1 MKTLIVA
8 CIQQKMRLPQTLE
21 EYREDL
27 RRFLRAAENKRARLV
42 VFPELAGVMVI
53 PPLLGGFQA
62 NLLKRADLARR
73 RQSSLW
79 QKFSGGISGALA
91 GWLNSDFRQMAGAL
105 LTTQPDMVWDAY
117 DEVFGGLA
125 QEFDV
130 TLVAPSAYLPDPLDG
145 VLRNLAVVYG
155 PGGERL
161 GYQAKRVLHPEDE
174 DLAQPGH
181 EWNVIP
187 TPVGRIGLMLGG
199 DLLYPEVGR
208 LLAYQGAELLIAQGA
223 ATERVL
229 YEKLRAGMLAR
240 MQDNQLFAAI
250 SFLVGHNEFSRR
262 QRDPFVGRS
271 SVLAPQELT
280 PRASGVLV
288 ESSNFRSESVLSAVW
303 DFEKLAELW
312 ETSDTPVRS
321 QLPLDAVGP
330 ALAQLYKKMNQ
341 LAQSGRHSRPLSEA
355 QRPEG
360 PEALLAVPEPQEPE
374 TKERPVEMEESV
386 TVPKRTNSTL
396 SLDDLPVLSSVT
408 SYWGDASDSE
418 IKASL
423 PAHVPVSL
431 TPESDDWEDDEFAFL
446 QEKGTGGK
454 TTSAKMQTWESDE
467 LQELSGPEA
476 EAEEGMA
483 AASEGPEFA
492 QSGRHPRPFSEA
504 QKAAAKQEGG
514 SQAEDEESEEE
525 TQEMDALLEPRA
537 EDDREQTG

>member
-62 NLLKRADLARR
+62 NLLKRADLSRR

-79 QKFSGGISGALA
+79 QKVGGGVSGALA
-91 GWLNSDFRQMAGAL
+91 GWLGADFRQMAGAL
-105 LTTQPDMVWDAY
+105 LTTEPDAVWEAY
-117 DEVFGGLA
+117 DGVFGGLA

-130 TLVAPSAYLPDPLDG
+130 TLAAPSAYLPDPLDG
-145 VLRNLAVVYG
+145 VLRNLAVIYG

-181 EWNVIP
+181 EWNVIQ

-223 ATERVL
+223 ATERVM

-280 PRASGVLV
+280 PRASGILV

-303 DFEKLAELW
+303 EFEALAELW
-312 ETSDTPVRS
+312 ENSDTPVRS
-321 QLPLDAVGP
+321 QLPLAAVGP
-330 ALAQLYKKMNQ
+330 ALAQLYRKMNQ
-341 LAQSGRHSRPLSEA
+341 L
-355 QRPEG
+355 PEG
-360 PEALLAVPEPQEPE
+360 SDALLAAPERQEPE
-374 TKERPVEMEESV
+374 IKDAPAALLEKGV
-386 TVPKRTNSTL
+386 TMPKRTNSIL
-396 SLDDLPVLSSVT
+396 SLDDLPVLASVT
-408 SYWGDASDSE
+408 SYWGDASDTE
-418 IKASL
+418 VKASL

-431 TPESDDWEDDEFAFL
+431 TPESDSWEYDDSL
-446 QEKGTGGK
+446 
-454 TTSAKMQTWESDE
+454 ESFE
-467 LQELSGPEA
+467 SPTLSTA
-476 EAEEGMA
+476 EAGAAAGMDAEGADSESATGVQAGEGEEG
-483 AASEGPEFA
+483 EGE
-492 QSGRHPRPFSEA
+492 R
-504 QKAAAKQEGG
+504 EG
-514 SQAEDEESEEE
+514 EDE

-537 EDDREQTG
+537 KNDRERTG

>member
-1 MKTLIVA
+1 MKTLVVA
-8 CIQQKMRLPQTLE
+8 CIQQKMRLPQTLD
-21 EYREDL
+21 EYRDDL
-27 RRFLRAAENKRARLV
+27 RRFMRAAENKRARLV

-73 RQSSLW
+73 RQTGLW
-79 QKFSGGISGALA
+79 QKVSGGVSGALA

-105 LTTQPDMVWDAY
+105 LTTQPEMVWDAY
-117 DEVFGGLA
+117 DGVFGELA

-174 DLAQPGH
+174 DLAQSGH

-187 TPVGRIGLMLGG
+187 TPVGQIGLMLGG

-208 LLAYQGAELLIAQGA
+208 LLAYQGAELLVAQGA
-223 ATERVL
+223 ATDRVL

-280 PRASGVLV
+280 PRASGILV
-288 ESSNFRSESVLSAVW
+288 EASNSRTESVLSAVW
-303 DFEKLAELW
+303 DFEALAELW

-321 QLPLDAVGP
+321 HLPLDAVGP

-341 LAQSGRHSRPLSEA
+341 L
-355 QRPEG
+355 PEG
-360 PEALLAVPEPQEPE
+360 PEALLAAPEIQEPE
-374 TKERPVEMEESV
+374 PRERLVAEEERIAV
-386 TVPKRTNSTL
+386 LKRTKSIL
-396 SLDDLPVLSSVT
+396 SLDDLPVLASVT
-408 SYWGDASDSE
+408 SYWGDGSDE
-418 IKASL
+418 EVKASL

-431 TPESDDWEDDEFAFL
+431 TPESDEWEIDE
-446 QEKGTGGK
+446 
-454 TTSAKMQTWESDE
+454 TSGSDE
-467 LQELSGPEA
+467 SHTLAEPEVEVNAGNAELGEIPTNRA
-476 EAEEGMA
+476 EGN
-483 AASEGPEFA
+483 
-492 QSGRHPRPFSEA
+492 
-504 QKAAAKQEGG
+504 
-514 SQAEDEESEEE
+514 QAEDGEGEEE
-525 TQEMDALLEPRA
+525 TQEMDALLEPRS
-537 EDDREQTG
+537 EDDREETG

>member
-1 MKTLIVA
+1 MKTLVVA
-8 CIQQKMRLPQTLE
+8 CIQQKMRLPQTLD
-21 EYREDL
+21 EYRDDL
-27 RRFLRAAENKRARLV
+27 RRFMRAAENKRARLV

-73 RQSSLW
+73 RQTGLW
-79 QKFSGGISGALA
+79 QKVSGGVSGALA

-105 LTTQPDMVWDAY
+105 LTTQPEMVWDAY
-117 DEVFGGLA
+117 DGVFGELA

-174 DLAQPGH
+174 DLAQSGH

-187 TPVGRIGLMLGG
+187 TPVGQIGLMLGG

-208 LLAYQGAELLIAQGA
+208 LLAYQGAELLVAQGA
-223 ATERVL
+223 ATDRVL

-280 PRASGVLV
+280 PRASGILV
-288 ESSNFRSESVLSAVW
+288 EASNSRTESVLSAVW
-303 DFEKLAELW
+303 DFEALAELW

-321 QLPLDAVGP
+321 HLPLDAVGP

-341 LAQSGRHSRPLSEA
+341 L
-355 QRPEG
+355 PEG
-360 PEALLAVPEPQEPE
+360 PEALLAAPEIQEPEPQERLVAE
-374 TKERPVEMEESV
+374 EERIAVL
-386 TVPKRTNSTL
+386 KRTKSIL
-396 SLDDLPVLSSVT
+396 SLDDLPVLASVT
-408 SYWGDASDSE
+408 SYWGDGSDE
-418 IKASL
+418 EVKASL

-431 TPESDDWEDDEFAFL
+431 TPESDAWEIDE
-446 QEKGTGGK
+446 
-454 TTSAKMQTWESDE
+454 TSGSDE
-467 LQELSGPEA
+467 SHTLAEPEVEVNAGNVELGEIPTNQA
-476 EAEEGMA
+476 EGN
-483 AASEGPEFA
+483 
-492 QSGRHPRPFSEA
+492 
-504 QKAAAKQEGG
+504 
-514 SQAEDEESEEE
+514 QAEDGEGEEE
-525 TQEMDALLEPRA
+525 TQEMDALLEPRS
-537 EDDREQTG
+537 EDDREETG

>member
-1 MKTLIVA
+1 MKTLVVA
-8 CIQQKMRLPQTLE
+8 CIQQKMRLPQTLD
-21 EYREDL
+21 EYRDDL
-27 RRFLRAAENKRARLV
+27 RRFMRAAENKRARLV

-73 RQSSLW
+73 RQTGLW
-79 QKFSGGISGALA
+79 QKVSGGVSGALA
-91 GWLNSDFRQMAGAL
+91 GWLSSDFRQMAGAL
-105 LTTQPDMVWDAY
+105 LTTQPETVWDAY
-117 DEVFGGLA
+117 DGVFGELA
-125 QEFDV
+125 REFDV

-174 DLAQPGH
+174 DLAQSGH

-187 TPVGRIGLMLGG
+187 TPVGQIGLMLGG

-208 LLAYQGAELLIAQGA
+208 LLAYQGAELLVAQGA
-223 ATERVL
+223 ATDRVL

-280 PRASGVLV
+280 PRASGILV
-288 ESSNFRSESVLSAVW
+288 EASNSRTESVLSAVW
-303 DFEKLAELW
+303 DFEALAELW

-321 QLPLDAVGP
+321 HLPLDAVGP

-341 LAQSGRHSRPLSEA
+341 L
-355 QRPEG
+355 PEG
-360 PEALLAVPEPQEPE
+360 PEALLAAPEIQEPEPQERLVAE
-374 TKERPVEMEESV
+374 EERIAVL
-386 TVPKRTNSTL
+386 KRTKSIL
-396 SLDDLPVLSSVT
+396 SLDDLPVLASVT
-408 SYWGDASDSE
+408 SYWGDGSDE
-418 IKASL
+418 EVKASL

-431 TPESDDWEDDEFAFL
+431 TPESDEWEIDEPS
-446 QEKGTGGK
+446 G
-454 TTSAKMQTWESDE
+454 SDE
-467 LQELSGPEA
+467 SHTLAEPEVEVNAGNAELGEIPTNQA
-476 EAEEGMA
+476 EGN
-483 AASEGPEFA
+483 
-492 QSGRHPRPFSEA
+492 
-504 QKAAAKQEGG
+504 
-514 SQAEDEESEEE
+514 QAEDGEGEEE
-525 TQEMDALLEPRA
+525 TQEMDALLEPRS
-537 EDDREQTG
+537 EDDREETG

>member
-79 QKFSGGISGALA
+79 LKIGGGLSGALA
-91 GWLNSDFRQMAGAL
+91 GWFNTDFRQMAGAL
-105 LTTQPDMVWDAY
+105 LTTQPEMVWEAY

-145 VLRNLAVVYG
+145 VLRNLTVVYG

-187 TPVGRIGLMLGG
+187 SPVGRIGLMLGG

-208 LLAYQGAELLIAQGA
+208 LLAYQGAELLIGQGA

-280 PRASGVLV
+280 PRASGILV

-303 DFEKLAELW
+303 DFEELAELW

-330 ALAQLYKKMNQ
+330 ALAQLYRKMNQ
-341 LAQSGRHSRPLSEA
+341 L
-355 QRPEG
+355 PEG
-360 PEALLAVPEPQEPE
+360 RDALLAAPETQEPE
-374 TKERPVEMEESV
+374 IKERPVELEERV
-386 TVPKRTNSTL
+386 MVPKRTNSML
-396 SLDDLPVLSSVT
+396 SLDDLPVLASVT
-408 SYWGDASDSE
+408 SYWGDGSDTE

-431 TPESDDWEDDEFAFL
+431 TPESDDWEYDE
-446 QEKGTGGK
+446 
-454 TTSAKMQTWESDE
+454 TWEQDE
-467 LQELSGPEA
+467 SEALSKPGDGA
-476 EAEEGMA
+476 AEGMD
-483 AASEGPEFA
+483 
-492 QSGRHPRPFSEA
+492 
-504 QKAAAKQEGG
+504 AKGVSLQTDED
-514 SQAEDEESEEE
+514 SQAEASQAEGGESEEE

-537 EDDREQTG
+537 EDDSEHRG

>member
-73 RQSSLW
+73 RQSGLW
-79 QKFSGGISGALA
+79 QKISGGLSGALV
-91 GWLNSDFRQMAGAL
+91 GWLSTDFRQMAGAL
-105 LTTQPDMVWDAY
+105 LTTQSDRVWEAY
-117 DEVFGGLA
+117 DDVFGGLA

-145 VLRNLAVVYG
+145 VLRNLTVVYG

-181 EWNVIP
+181 EWNVIQ

-208 LLAYQGAELLIAQGA
+208 LLAYQGAELLIGQGA

-280 PRASGVLV
+280 PRASGILV

-303 DFEKLAELW
+303 DFEELAELW

-330 ALAQLYKKMNQ
+330 ALAQLYRKMNQ
-341 LAQSGRHSRPLSEA
+341 L
-355 QRPEG
+355 PEG
-360 PEALLAVPEPQEPE
+360 PDALLAAPEKQEPE
-374 TKERPVEMEESV
+374 IKEHPLELEERV
-386 TVPKRTNSTL
+386 TLPKRTNSML
-396 SLDDLPVLSSVT
+396 SLDDLPVLASVT
-408 SYWGDASDSE
+408 SYWGDGSDTE

-431 TPESDDWEDDEFAFL
+431 TPESDDWEYDE
-446 QEKGTGGK
+446 
-454 TTSAKMQTWESDE
+454 TWEQDE
-467 LQELSGPEA
+467 SEAPSPPEDGDS
-476 EAEEGMA
+476 EGMDA
-483 AASEGPEFA
+483 EGA
-492 QSGRHPRPFSEA
+492 GLQTDVDSQA
-504 QKAAAKQEGG
+504 GG
-514 SQAEDEESEEE
+514 SQAESGESEEE

-537 EDDREQTG
+537 EDDSEQTG

>member
-1 MKTLIVA
+1 MKTLVVA

-73 RQSSLW
+73 RQTGLW
-79 QKFSGGISGALA
+79 QKVSGGVSGALA
-91 GWLNSDFRQMAGAL
+91 GWLKSDFRQMAGAL
-105 LTTQPDMVWDAY
+105 LTTQPEMVWDAY
-117 DEVFGGLA
+117 DDVFGGLA

-174 DLAQPGH
+174 DLAQSGH
-181 EWNVIP
+181 EWNIIP
-187 TPVGRIGLMLGG
+187 TPVGQIGLMLGG

-223 ATERVL
+223 ATDRVL

-280 PRASGVLV
+280 PRASGILV
-288 ESSNFRSESVLSAVW
+288 EASNSRTESVLSAVW
-303 DFEKLAELW
+303 DFEALAELW

-321 QLPLDAVGP
+321 HLPLDAVGP

-341 LAQSGRHSRPLSEA
+341 L
-355 QRPEG
+355 PEG
-360 PEALLAVPEPQEPE
+360 PEALLAAPEIQEPE
-374 TKERPVEMEESV
+374 PRERLVDKEERIAVL
-386 TVPKRTNSTL
+386 KRTKSIL
-396 SLDDLPVLSSVT
+396 SLDDLPVLASVT
-408 SYWGDASDSE
+408 SYWGDGSDQE

-431 TPESDDWEDDEFAFL
+431 TPESDAWEID
-446 QEKGTGGK
+446 GT
-454 TTSAKMQTWESDE
+454 SESDE
-467 LQELSGPEA
+467 IHALAEPEA
-476 EAEEGMA
+476 AGSAVDDVNGDDAELRE
-483 AASEGPEFA
+483 STH
-492 QSGRHPRPFSEA
+492 QSGGGKSGRRWGRRRGDAGDGCAPRTD
-504 QKAAAKQEGG
+504 G
-514 SQAEDEESEEE
+514 
-525 TQEMDALLEPRA
+525 
-537 EDDREQTG
+537 

>member
-1 MKTLIVA
+1 MKTLVVA
-8 CIQQKMRLPQTLE
+8 CIQQKMRLPQTLD
-21 EYREDL
+21 EYRDDL
-27 RRFLRAAENKRARLV
+27 RRFMRAAENKRARLV

-73 RQSSLW
+73 RQTGLW
-79 QKFSGGISGALA
+79 QKVSGGVSGALA

-105 LTTQPDMVWDAY
+105 LTTQPEMVWDAY
-117 DEVFGGLA
+117 DGVFGELA
-125 QEFDV
+125 REFDV

-174 DLAQPGH
+174 DLAQSGH

-187 TPVGRIGLMLGG
+187 TPVGQIGLMLGG

-208 LLAYQGAELLIAQGA
+208 LLAYQGAELLVAQGA
-223 ATERVL
+223 ATDRVL

-280 PRASGVLV
+280 PRASGILV
-288 ESSNFRSESVLSAVW
+288 EASNSRTESVLSAVW
-303 DFEKLAELW
+303 DFEALAELW

-321 QLPLDAVGP
+321 HLPLDAVGP
-330 ALAQLYKKMNQ
+330 ALAQLYKQMNQ
-341 LAQSGRHSRPLSEA
+341 L
-355 QRPEG
+355 PEG
-360 PEALLAVPEPQEPE
+360 PEALLAAPEIQEPE
-374 TKERPVEMEESV
+374 PRERLVAEEERIAV
-386 TVPKRTNSTL
+386 LKRTKSIL
-396 SLDDLPVLSSVT
+396 SLDDLPVLASVT
-408 SYWGDASDSE
+408 SYWGDGSDEE

-431 TPESDDWEDDEFAFL
+431 TPESDAWEIDE
-446 QEKGTGGK
+446 
-454 TTSAKMQTWESDE
+454 TSGSDE
-467 LQELSGPEA
+467 SHALAEPEVEVNAGNAELGEIPTNQA
-476 EAEEGMA
+476 EGN
-483 AASEGPEFA
+483 
-492 QSGRHPRPFSEA
+492 
-504 QKAAAKQEGG
+504 
-514 SQAEDEESEEE
+514 QAEDGEGEEE

-537 EDDREQTG
+537 EDDREETG

>member
-1 MKTLIVA
+1 MKTLVVA

-73 RQSSLW
+73 RQTGLW
-79 QKFSGGISGALA
+79 QKVSGGVSGALA
-91 GWLNSDFRQMAGAL
+91 GWLKSDFRQMAGAL
-105 LTTQPDMVWDAY
+105 LTTQPEMVWDAY
-117 DEVFGGLA
+117 DDVFGGLA

-174 DLAQPGH
+174 DLAQSGH
-181 EWNVIP
+181 EWNIIP
-187 TPVGRIGLMLGG
+187 TPVGQIGLMLGG

-223 ATERVL
+223 ATDRVL

-280 PRASGVLV
+280 PRASGILV
-288 ESSNFRSESVLSAVW
+288 EASNSRTESVLSAVW
-303 DFEKLAELW
+303 DFEALAELW

-321 QLPLDAVGP
+321 HLPLDAVGP

-341 LAQSGRHSRPLSEA
+341 L
-355 QRPEG
+355 PEG
-360 PEALLAVPEPQEPE
+360 PEALLAAPEIQEPE
-374 TKERPVEMEESV
+374 PRERLVDKEERIAVL
-386 TVPKRTNSTL
+386 KRTKSIL
-396 SLDDLPVLSSVT
+396 SLDDLPVLASVT
-408 SYWGDASDSE
+408 SYWGDGSDQE

-431 TPESDDWEDDEFAFL
+431 TPESDAWEID
-446 QEKGTGGK
+446 GT
-454 TTSAKMQTWESDE
+454 SESDE
-467 LQELSGPEA
+467 IHALAEPEA
-476 EAEEGMA
+476 AGSAVDDVNGDDAELRESTTSQA
-483 AASEGPEFA
+483 VE
-492 QSGRHPRPFSEA
+492 
-504 QKAAAKQEGG
+504 
-514 SQAEDEESEEE
+514 SQAEDGEGEEE
-525 TQEMDALLEPRA
+525 TQEMDALLEPTA
-537 EDDREQTG
+537 EDDREETG

>member
-73 RQSSLW
+73 RQTSLW

-91 GWLNSDFRQMAGAL
+91 GWLNTDFRQMAGAL

-271 SVLAPQELT
+271 AVLAPQELT
-280 PRASGVLV
+280 PRASGILV

-303 DFEKLAELW
+303 DFEELAELW

-321 QLPLDAVGP
+321 QLPLDVVGP

-341 LAQSGRHSRPLSEA
+341 L
-355 QRPEG
+355 PEG
-360 PEALLAVPEPQEPE
+360 PEALLAVPEVQEPE
-374 TKERPVEMEESV
+374 TKEHRAEMEERV
-386 TVPKRTNSTL
+386 TVPNRTNSTL

-408 SYWGDASDSE
+408 SFWGDASDTE

-431 TPESDDWEDDEFAFL
+431 TPESDDWEYDE
-446 QEKGTGGK
+446 
-454 TTSAKMQTWESDE
+454 TWESDE

-476 EAEEGMA
+476 DAVEGMV
-483 AASEGPEFA
+483 AASEG
-492 QSGRHPRPFSEA
+492 SETV
-504 QKAAAKQEGG
+504 AAVQAGE
-514 SQAEDEESEEE
+514 SQAEEGESEEE

>member
-1 MKTLIVA
+1 MKTLTVA

-73 RQSSLW
+73 RQTSLW
-79 QKFSGGISGALA
+79 QKFSGGVSGALA
-91 GWLNSDFRQMAGAL
+91 GWLNSDFRQMTGAL
-105 LTTQPDMVWDAY
+105 LTTQSDMVWETY

-229 YEKLRAGMLAR
+229 FEKLRAGILAR

-280 PRASGVLV
+280 PRASGILV

-330 ALAQLYKKMNQ
+330 ALAQLYNKMNQ
-341 LAQSGRHSRPLSEA
+341 L
-355 QRPEG
+355 PEG
-360 PEALLAVPEPQEPE
+360 PEALLAVPEVQEPE
-374 TKERPVEMEESV
+374 TKELPVEMEEKV
-386 TVPKRTNSTL
+386 TTPNRTNSTL

-418 IKASL
+418 VKASL

-431 TPESDDWEDDEFAFL
+431 TPESDDWEYDE
-446 QEKGTGGK
+446 
-454 TTSAKMQTWESDE
+454 TWKSDE
-467 LQELSGPEA
+467 LQELSGPET
-476 EAEEGMA
+476 EAEEGMPA
-483 AASEGPEFA
+483 QTEDPETV
-492 QSGRHPRPFSEA
+492 
-504 QKAAAKQEGG
+504 AAKPAGE
-514 SQAEDEESEEE
+514 SLAEDEESEEE
-525 TQEMDALLEPRA
+525 TQEMDALLAPGA
-537 EDDREQTG
+537 EDDRDQTG

>member
-62 NLLKRADLARR
+62 NLLKRADMARR

-79 QKFSGGISGALA
+79 LKISGGVSGAVA
-91 GWLNSDFRQMAGAL
+91 GWFNTDFRQMAGAL
-105 LTTQPDMVWDAY
+105 LTTQPEMVWDAY

-145 VLRNLAVVYG
+145 VLRNLTVVYG

-161 GYQAKRVLHPEDE
+161 GYQAKRVLHTEDE

-187 TPVGRIGLMLGG
+187 SPVGRIGLMLGG

-208 LLAYQGAELLIAQGA
+208 LLAYQGAELLIGQGA
-223 ATERVL
+223 ATQRVL

-262 QRDPFVGRS
+262 QRDPFMGRS

-280 PRASGVLV
+280 PRASGILV

-303 DFEKLAELW
+303 DFEELAELW

-330 ALAQLYKKMNQ
+330 ALSQLYRKMNQ
-341 LAQSGRHSRPLSEA
+341 L
-355 QRPEG
+355 PEG
-360 PEALLAVPEPQEPE
+360 PDALLAAPERQEPE
-374 TKERPVEMEESV
+374 IKERPVELEERV
-386 TVPKRTNSTL
+386 TVPKRTNSML
-396 SLDDLPVLSSVT
+396 SLDDLPVLASVT
-408 SYWGDASDSE
+408 SYWGDGSDTE

-431 TPESDDWEDDEFAFL
+431 TPESDDWEYDE
-446 QEKGTGGK
+446 
-454 TTSAKMQTWESDE
+454 TWELDE
-467 LQELSGPEA
+467 
-476 EAEEGMA
+476 
-483 AASEGPEFA
+483 
-492 QSGRHPRPFSEA
+492 SEA
-504 QKAAAKQEGG
+504 HSTAEDGAAEVMDAEGVSLQTDADSQAG
-514 SQAEDEESEEE
+514 KSQAEGGVSEEE

-537 EDDREQTG
+537 EDDNDKTG

>member
-27 RRFLRAAENKRARLV
+27 RRFMRAAANKRARLV

-73 RQSSLW
+73 RQTSMW
-79 QKFSGGISGALA
+79 QKMSGGVSGALA
-91 GWLNSDFRQMAGAL
+91 GWLGTDFRQMAGAL

-117 DEVFGGLA
+117 DGVFGELA

-174 DLAQPGH
+174 DLAQSGH
-181 EWNVIP
+181 EWNIIP
-187 TPVGRIGLMLGG
+187 TPVGQIGLMLGG

-280 PRASGVLV
+280 PRASGILV
-288 ESSNFRSESVLSAVW
+288 EASNSRTESVLSAVW
-303 DFEKLAELW
+303 DFEALAELW

-321 QLPLDAVGP
+321 HLPLEAVGP
-330 ALAQLYKKMNQ
+330 VLAQLYTKMNQ
-341 LAQSGRHSRPLSEA
+341 LPA
-355 QRPEG
+355 G
-360 PEALLAVPEPQEPE
+360 PEALLAAPDIQEPE
-374 TKERPVEMEESV
+374 IREGPGDSEERISVPRKTKSI
-386 TVPKRTNSTL
+386 L
-396 SLDDLPVLSSVT
+396 SLDDLPVVASVT
-408 SYWGDASDSE
+408 SYWGDSSNQE
-418 IKASL
+418 IKAAL

-431 TPESDDWEDDEFAFL
+431 SLVSDDEDGD
-446 QEKGTGGK
+446 
-454 TTSAKMQTWESDE
+454 ESDE
-467 LQELSGPEA
+467 SQALAGPEV
-476 EAEEGMA
+476 EGRTVDEVNA
-483 AASEGPEFA
+483 DSADLREVATNQA
-492 QSGRHPRPFSEA
+492 V
-504 QKAAAKQEGG
+504 G
-514 SQAEDEESEEE
+514 SQAEGGESEEE
-525 TQEMDALLEPRA
+525 TQEMDALLEPGA
-537 EDDREQTG
+537 EDDKEENG

>member
-53 PPLLGGFQA
+53 PPLLSGFQA
-62 NLLKRADLARR
+62 NLLKRSDLARR

-79 QKFSGGISGALA
+79 QKISGGVSGALA
-91 GWLNSDFRQMAGAL
+91 GWLSTDFRQMAGAL

-117 DEVFGGLA
+117 DEIFGGLA

-130 TLVAPSAYLPDPLDG
+130 TLIAPSAYLPDPLDG

-181 EWNVIP
+181 EWNVIQ

-280 PRASGVLV
+280 PRASGILV

-303 DFEKLAELW
+303 DFEELAELW

-330 ALAQLYKKMNQ
+330 ALAQLVNQ
-341 LAQSGRHSRPLSEA
+341 LR
-355 QRPEG
+355 EG
-360 PEALLAVPEPQEPE
+360 PEALLAAPAARAPE
-374 TKERPVEMEESV
+374 TKERSVEMGEGV
-386 TVPKRTNSTL
+386 TVPKRTSSTL
-396 SLDDLPVLSSVT
+396 SLDDLPVLASVT
-408 SYWGDASDSE
+408 SFWGDASDTE

-431 TPESDDWEDDEFAFL
+431 TPESDDWEYDESWETDESEAL
-446 QEKGTGGK
+446 
-454 TTSAKMQTWESDE
+454 SAS
-467 LQELSGPEA
+467 
-476 EAEEGMA
+476 EEGA
-483 AASEGPEFA
+483 ADGMDAESAGPQTVIAS
-492 QSGRHPRPFSEA
+492 
-504 QKAAAKQEGG
+504 QEDG
-514 SQAEDEESEEE
+514 SQAEDVESEEE

-537 EDDREQTG
+537 EDDRDGERQ

>member
-1 MKTLIVA
+1 MKTLTVA

-73 RQSSLW
+73 RQTSLW
-79 QKFSGGISGALA
+79 QKFSGGVSGALA
-91 GWLNSDFRQMAGAL
+91 GWLNSDFRQMTGAL
-105 LTTQPDMVWDAY
+105 LTTQSDMAWEAY

-229 YEKLRAGMLAR
+229 FEKLRAGILAR

-280 PRASGVLV
+280 PRASGILV

-330 ALAQLYKKMNQ
+330 ALAQLYNKMNQ
-341 LAQSGRHSRPLSEA
+341 L
-355 QRPEG
+355 PEG
-360 PEALLAVPEPQEPE
+360 SEALLAVPEVQEPE
-374 TKERPVEMEESV
+374 TKEHPVEMEEKV
-386 TVPKRTNSTL
+386 TTPNRTNSTL

-431 TPESDDWEDDEFAFL
+431 TPESDDWEYDE
-446 QEKGTGGK
+446 
-454 TTSAKMQTWESDE
+454 TWESDE

-476 EAEEGMA
+476 EAEEGM
-483 AASEGPEFA
+483 PA
-492 QSGRHPRPFSEA
+492 QSEDPETV
-504 QKAAAKQEGG
+504 AAKQAGE
-514 SQAEDEESEEE
+514 SQAENEESEEE
-525 TQEMDALLEPRA
+525 TQEMDALLAPGA
-537 EDDREQTG
+537 EDDRDQTG

>member
-1 MKTLIVA
+1 MKKLIVA

-62 NLLKRADLARR
+62 NLLKRADLSRR

-79 QKFSGGISGALA
+79 QKVSGGVSGALA
-91 GWLNSDFRQMAGAL
+91 GWLGADFRQMAGAL
-105 LTTQPDMVWDAY
+105 LTTEPDAVWEAY
-117 DEVFGGLA
+117 DGVFGGLA

-130 TLVAPSAYLPDPLDG
+130 TLAAPSAYLPDPLDG
-145 VLRNLAVVYG
+145 VLRNLAVIYG

-181 EWNVIP
+181 EWNVIQ

-208 LLAYQGAELLIAQGA
+208 LLAYQGAELLLAQGA

-280 PRASGVLV
+280 PRASGILV
-288 ESSNFRSESVLSAVW
+288 ESSNFRSESVLTAVW
-303 DFEKLAELW
+303 EFEALAELW

-330 ALAQLYKKMNQ
+330 ALAQLYRKMNQ
-341 LAQSGRHSRPLSEA
+341 L
-355 QRPEG
+355 PEG
-360 PEALLAVPEPQEPE
+360 SKALLAAPERQEQEIKDAPEALG
-374 TKERPVEMEESV
+374 ERV
-386 TVPKRTNSTL
+386 TMPKRTNSIL
-396 SLDDLPVLSSVT
+396 SLDDLPVLASVT
-408 SYWGDASDSE
+408 SYWGDASDTE
-418 IKASL
+418 VKASL

-431 TPESDDWEDDEFAFL
+431 TSDSDNWEYDDSLESFESPTLAIAEAGAAAGMDAEGADSESATGGQAGEG
-446 QEKGTGGK
+446 EKG
-454 TTSAKMQTWESDE
+454 D
-467 LQELSGPEA
+467 
-476 EAEEGMA
+476 
-483 AASEGPEFA
+483 
-492 QSGRHPRPFSEA
+492 
-504 QKAAAKQEGG
+504 
-514 SQAEDEESEEE
+514 DE

-537 EDDREQTG
+537 GKDHERTD

>member
-1 MKTLIVA
+1 MGTGRLPQMKTLTVA

-42 VFPELAGVMVI
+42 IFPELAGVMVI
-53 PPLLGGFQA
+53 PPLLSGFQA
-62 NLLKRADLARR
+62 NLLKRSDLARR

-79 QKFSGGISGALA
+79 QKFSGGFSGALA
-91 GWLNSDFRQMAGAL
+91 GWLNTDFRQMAGAL
-105 LTTQPDMVWDAY
+105 LTTQPESVWEAY

-145 VLRNLAVVYG
+145 VLRNLTVVYG
-155 PGGERL
+155 PSGERL

-181 EWNVIP
+181 EWNVIQ

-208 LLAYQGAELLIAQGA
+208 LLAYQGAELLIGQGA

-280 PRASGVLV
+280 PRASGILV
-288 ESSNFRSESVLSAVW
+288 ESSNFRSESVLSALW
-303 DFEKLAELW
+303 DFEALAELW

-330 ALAQLYKKMNQ
+330 ALAQLYRKMNQ
-341 LAQSGRHSRPLSEA
+341 LPA
-355 QRPEG
+355 G
-360 PEALLAVPEPQEPE
+360 PEALLAAPEVQEPE
-374 TKERPVEMEESV
+374 TKKRPVVMEERV
-386 TVPKRTNSTL
+386 TVPKRTKSIL
-396 SLDDLPVLSSVT
+396 SLDDLPVLASVT
-408 SYWGDASDSE
+408 SYWGDASDTE
-418 IKASL
+418 IKESL

-431 TPESDDWEDDEFAFL
+431 TPETYDWELDESSEAI
-446 QEKGTGGK
+446 
-454 TTSAKMQTWESDE
+454 ESQA
-467 LQELSGPEA
+467 LATPEA
-476 EAEEGMA
+476 EAGTAEGVK
-483 AASEGPEFA
+483 A
-492 QSGRHPRPFSEA
+492 QSEDM
-504 QKAAAKQEGG
+504 QTVAAGQSDEG
-514 SQAEDEESEEE
+514 QAEDGESEEE

-537 EDDREQTG
+537 EDAAGRPTAS

>member
-1 MKTLIVA
+1 MKTLTVA

-73 RQSSLW
+73 RQTSLW
-79 QKFSGGISGALA
+79 QKFSGGVSGALA
-91 GWLNSDFRQMAGAL
+91 GWLNSDFRQMTGAL
-105 LTTQPDMVWDAY
+105 LTTQSNMVWEAY

-229 YEKLRAGMLAR
+229 FEKLRAGILAR

-280 PRASGVLV
+280 PRASGILV

-330 ALAQLYKKMNQ
+330 ALAQLYNKMNQ
-341 LAQSGRHSRPLSEA
+341 L
-355 QRPEG
+355 PEG
-360 PEALLAVPEPQEPE
+360 PEALLAVPEVQEPE
-374 TKERPVEMEESV
+374 TKEHPVEMEEKV
-386 TVPKRTNSTL
+386 TTPNRTNSTL

-431 TPESDDWEDDEFAFL
+431 TPESDDWEYDE
-446 QEKGTGGK
+446 
-454 TTSAKMQTWESDE
+454 TWESDE

-476 EAEEGMA
+476 EAEEGLPA
-483 AASEGPEFA
+483 QTEDPETV
-492 QSGRHPRPFSEA
+492 
-504 QKAAAKQEGG
+504 AAKQAGE

-525 TQEMDALLEPRA
+525 TQEMDALLAPGA
-537 EDDREQTG
+537 EDDRDQTG

>member
-73 RQSSLW
+73 RQSGLW
-79 QKFSGGISGALA
+79 QKISGGLSGALV
-91 GWLNSDFRQMAGAL
+91 GWLSTDFRQMAGAL
-105 LTTQPDMVWDAY
+105 LTTQSDRVWEAY
-117 DEVFGGLA
+117 DDVFGGLA

-145 VLRNLAVVYG
+145 VLRNLTVVYG

-181 EWNVIP
+181 EWNVIQ

-208 LLAYQGAELLIAQGA
+208 LLAYQGAELLIGQGA

-280 PRASGVLV
+280 PRASGILV

-303 DFEKLAELW
+303 DFEELADLW

-330 ALAQLYKKMNQ
+330 ALAQLYRKMNQ
-341 LAQSGRHSRPLSEA
+341 L
-355 QRPEG
+355 PEG
-360 PEALLAVPEPQEPE
+360 PEALLAAPERQEPE
-374 TKERPVEMEESV
+374 TKERPLELEERV
-386 TVPKRTNSTL
+386 TVPKRTNTTL
-396 SLDDLPVLSSVT
+396 SLNDLPVLASVT
-408 SYWGDASDSE
+408 SYWGDASDTE

-431 TPESDDWEDDEFAFL
+431 TPESDDWEYDEDF
-446 QEKGTGGK
+446 
-454 TTSAKMQTWESDE
+454 ESDE
-467 LQELSGPEA
+467 SLSLPVEGEGA
-476 EAEEGMA
+476 AVGMDSESADFQSVADGQAGGSEAEEG
-483 AASEGPEFA
+483 
-492 QSGRHPRPFSEA
+492 
-504 QKAAAKQEGG
+504 
-514 SQAEDEESEEE
+514 EEE
-525 TQEMDALLEPRA
+525 TQEMDALLEPGA
-537 EDDREQTG
+537 EEDRKQTS

>member
-8 CIQQKMRLPQTLE
+8 CIQQKMRLPQSLE

-27 RRFLRAAENKRARLV
+27 RRFLRAAETKRARLV

-73 RQSSLW
+73 RQTSLW

-125 QEFDV
+125 REFDV

-155 PGGERL
+155 PGSERL

-181 EWNVIP
+181 EWNVIQ

-280 PRASGVLV
+280 PRASGILV

-312 ETSDTPVRS
+312 ETSDTPMRS

-330 ALAQLYKKMNQ
+330 ALAQLMNQ
-341 LAQSGRHSRPLSEA
+341 LSK
-355 QRPEG
+355 G
-360 PEALLAVPEPQEPE
+360 PEALLAAPAARLPKA
-374 TKERPVEMEESV
+374 KERPVEMEERV
-386 TVPKRTNSTL
+386 TVPKRTSSTL
-396 SLDDLPVLSSVT
+396 SLDDLPVLASVT
-408 SYWGDASDSE
+408 SYWGDASDTE

-431 TPESDDWEDDEFAFL
+431 TPESDDWEYDESWETDESEAL
-446 QEKGTGGK
+446 
-454 TTSAKMQTWESDE
+454 SAS
-467 LQELSGPEA
+467 
-476 EAEEGMA
+476 EEGA
-483 AASEGPEFA
+483 ADGMDAESAGPQTVIAS
-492 QSGRHPRPFSEA
+492 
-504 QKAAAKQEGG
+504 QEDG
-514 SQAEDEESEEE
+514 SQAEDIESEEE
-525 TQEMDALLEPRA
+525 TQEMDALLEPRS
-537 EDDREQTG
+537 EDDRDGGF

>member
-73 RQSSLW
+73 RQSGLW
-79 QKFSGGISGALA
+79 QKISGGLSGALV
-91 GWLNSDFRQMAGAL
+91 GWLNTDFRQMAGAL
-105 LTTQPDMVWDAY
+105 LTTQSDKVWEAY
-117 DEVFGGLA
+117 DDVFGGLA

-181 EWNVIP
+181 EWNVIQ

-208 LLAYQGAELLIAQGA
+208 LLAYQGAELLIGQGA

-280 PRASGVLV
+280 PRASGILV

-303 DFEKLAELW
+303 DFEELADLW

-330 ALAQLYKKMNQ
+330 ALAQLYRKMNQ
-341 LAQSGRHSRPLSEA
+341 L
-355 QRPEG
+355 PEG
-360 PEALLAVPEPQEPE
+360 PEALLAAPEKQEPE
-374 TKERPVEMEESV
+374 TSKRPVELEERV
-386 TVPKRTNSTL
+386 TLPKRTISIL
-396 SLDDLPVLSSVT
+396 GLDDLPVLASVT
-408 SYWGDASDSE
+408 SYWGDASDTE

-431 TPESDDWEDDEFAFL
+431 TPESDDWEYDEAF
-446 QEKGTGGK
+446 
-454 TTSAKMQTWESDE
+454 ESDE
-467 LQELSGPEA
+467 SLSLPAEQEGAAVGMDSESADLQSVADGQA
-476 EAEEGMA
+476 GGSEAEEG
-483 AASEGPEFA
+483 
-492 QSGRHPRPFSEA
+492 
-504 QKAAAKQEGG
+504 
-514 SQAEDEESEEE
+514 EEE

-537 EDDREQTG
+537 EEDRKQTS

>member
-8 CIQQKMRLPQTLE
+8 CIQQKMRLPQSLE

-73 RQSSLW
+73 GQSSLW
-79 QKFSGGISGALA
+79 LKISGGVSGALA
-91 GWLNSDFRQMAGAL
+91 GWFNTDFRQMAGAL
-105 LTTQPDMVWDAY
+105 LTTQPEMVWEAY

-145 VLRNLAVVYG
+145 VLRNLTVVYG

-187 TPVGRIGLMLGG
+187 SPVGRIGLMLGG

-208 LLAYQGAELLIAQGA
+208 LLAYQGAELLIGQGA

-280 PRASGVLV
+280 PRASGILV

-303 DFEKLAELW
+303 DFEELADLW

-321 QLPLDAVGP
+321 QLPLEAVGP
-330 ALAQLYKKMNQ
+330 ALAQLYRKMNQ
-341 LAQSGRHSRPLSEA
+341 L
-355 QRPEG
+355 PEG
-360 PEALLAVPEPQEPE
+360 PDALLAAPEKQEPE
-374 TKERPVEMEESV
+374 TKEHPVELEERV
-386 TVPKRTNSTL
+386 TLPKRTNSML
-396 SLDDLPVLSSVT
+396 SLDDLPVLASVT
-408 SYWGDASDSE
+408 SYWGDGSDTE

-431 TPESDDWEDDEFAFL
+431 TPESDDWGYDE
-446 QEKGTGGK
+446 
-454 TTSAKMQTWESDE
+454 TWEQDE
-467 LQELSGPEA
+467 SETPSPPEGGAA
-476 EAEEGMA
+476 EGIDEEGVSLQTDA
-483 AASEGPEFA
+483 DSQAGE
-492 QSGRHPRPFSEA
+492 
-504 QKAAAKQEGG
+504 
-514 SQAEDEESEEE
+514 SQAEGEESEEE

-537 EDDREQTG
+537 EDDREQTV

>member
-1 MKTLIVA
+1 MKTLVVA
-8 CIQQKMRLPQTLE
+8 CIQQKMRLPQTLD
-21 EYREDL
+21 EYRDDL
-27 RRFLRAAENKRARLV
+27 RRFMRAAENKRARLV

-73 RQSSLW
+73 RQTGLW
-79 QKFSGGISGALA
+79 QKVSGGVSGALA

-105 LTTQPDMVWDAY
+105 LTTQPEMVWDAY
-117 DEVFGGLA
+117 DGVFGELA
-125 QEFDV
+125 REFDV

-174 DLAQPGH
+174 DLAQSGH

-187 TPVGRIGLMLGG
+187 TPVGQIGLMLGG

-208 LLAYQGAELLIAQGA
+208 LLAYQGAELLVAQGA
-223 ATERVL
+223 ATDRVL

-280 PRASGVLV
+280 PRASGILV
-288 ESSNFRSESVLSAVW
+288 EASNSRTESVLSAVW
-303 DFEKLAELW
+303 DFEALAELW

-321 QLPLDAVGP
+321 HLPLDAVGP

-341 LAQSGRHSRPLSEA
+341 L
-355 QRPEG
+355 PEG
-360 PEALLAVPEPQEPE
+360 PEALLAAPEIQEPE
-374 TKERPVEMEESV
+374 PRERLVAEEERIAV
-386 TVPKRTNSTL
+386 LKRTKSIL
-396 SLDDLPVLSSVT
+396 SLDDLPVLASVT
-408 SYWGDASDSE
+408 SYWGDGRDEE

-431 TPESDDWEDDEFAFL
+431 TPESDAWEVDE
-446 QEKGTGGK
+446 
-454 TTSAKMQTWESDE
+454 TSGSDE
-467 LQELSGPEA
+467 SPTLAEPEVEVNAGNAELGEIPTNQA
-476 EAEEGMA
+476 EGN
-483 AASEGPEFA
+483 
-492 QSGRHPRPFSEA
+492 
-504 QKAAAKQEGG
+504 
-514 SQAEDEESEEE
+514 QAEDGEGEEE

-537 EDDREQTG
+537 EDDREETG

>member
-73 RQSSLW
+73 RQSGLW
-79 QKFSGGISGALA
+79 QKISGGLSGALV
-91 GWLNSDFRQMAGAL
+91 GWLNTDFRQMAGAL
-105 LTTQPDMVWDAY
+105 LTTQPDRVWEAY

-145 VLRNLAVVYG
+145 VLRNLTVVYG

-181 EWNVIP
+181 EWNVIQ

-208 LLAYQGAELLIAQGA
+208 LLAYQGAELLIGQGA

-271 SVLAPQELT
+271 AVLAPQELT
-280 PRASGVLV
+280 PRASGILV

-303 DFEKLAELW
+303 EFEALADLW

-330 ALAQLYKKMNQ
+330 ALAQLYRKMNQ
-341 LAQSGRHSRPLSEA
+341 L
-355 QRPEG
+355 PEG
-360 PEALLAVPEPQEPE
+360 PEALLAAPERQEPE
-374 TKERPVEMEESV
+374 IKERPVVLEERL
-386 TVPKRTNSTL
+386 TVPKRTKSIL
-396 SLDDLPVLSSVT
+396 SLDDLPVLASVT
-408 SYWGDASDSE
+408 SYWGDASDTE
-418 IKASL
+418 IKESL

-431 TPESDDWEDDEFAFL
+431 TPETYDWELDEP
-446 QEKGTGGK
+446 
-454 TTSAKMQTWESDE
+454 SESVE
-467 LQELSGPEA
+467 SQALAAPEA
-476 EAEEGMA
+476 E
-483 AASEGPEFA
+483 
-492 QSGRHPRPFSEA
+492 
-504 QKAAAKQEGG
+504 GG
-514 SQAEDEESEEE
+514 SAVGMDAPSESTQTVASSQADDGQAEDGESEEE
-525 TQEMDALLEPRA
+525 TEEMDALLEPRA
-537 EDDREQTG
+537 EEDREQAG

>member
-1 MKTLIVA
+1 MKTLVVA

-73 RQSSLW
+73 RQTGLW
-79 QKFSGGISGALA
+79 QKVSGGVSGALA

-105 LTTQPDMVWDAY
+105 LTTQPEMVWDAY
-117 DEVFGGLA
+117 DGVFGELA

-174 DLAQPGH
+174 DLAQSGH
-181 EWNVIP
+181 EWNIIP
-187 TPVGRIGLMLGG
+187 TPVGQIGLMLGG

-208 LLAYQGAELLIAQGA
+208 LLAYQGAELLVAQGA
-223 ATERVL
+223 ATDRVL

-280 PRASGVLV
+280 PRASGILV
-288 ESSNFRSESVLSAVW
+288 EASNSRTESVLSAVW
-303 DFEKLAELW
+303 DFEALAELW

-321 QLPLDAVGP
+321 HLPLDTVGP

-341 LAQSGRHSRPLSEA
+341 LPK
-355 QRPEG
+355 G
-360 PEALLAVPEPQEPE
+360 PEALLAAPEIQEPE
-374 TKERPVEMEESV
+374 PRERLVEEEERIAV
-386 TVPKRTNSTL
+386 LKRTKSIL
-396 SLDDLPVLSSVT
+396 SLDDLPVLASVT
-408 SYWGDASDSE
+408 SYWGDGSDQE

-431 TPESDDWEDDEFAFL
+431 TPESDAWEID
-446 QEKGTGGK
+446 GT
-454 TTSAKMQTWESDE
+454 SESDE
-467 LQELSGPEA
+467 IHALAEPEA
-476 EAEEGMA
+476 AGSAVDEVNGDEAELREST
-483 AASEGPEFA
+483 ASQAVE
-492 QSGRHPRPFSEA
+492 
-504 QKAAAKQEGG
+504 
-514 SQAEDEESEEE
+514 SQAEDGEGEEE
-525 TQEMDALLEPRA
+525 TQEMDALLEPTA
-537 EDDREQTG
+537 EDDREETG

>member
-1 MKTLIVA
+1 MKTLTVA

-73 RQSSLW
+73 RQTSLW
-79 QKFSGGISGALA
+79 QKFSGGVSGALA
-91 GWLNSDFRQMAGAL
+91 GWLNSDFRQMTGAL
-105 LTTQPDMVWDAY
+105 LTTQSDMVWEAY

-229 YEKLRAGMLAR
+229 FEKLRAGILAR

-280 PRASGVLV
+280 PRASGILV

-330 ALAQLYKKMNQ
+330 ALAQLYNKMNQ
-341 LAQSGRHSRPLSEA
+341 L
-355 QRPEG
+355 PEG
-360 PEALLAVPEPQEPE
+360 SEALLAVPEVQEPE
-374 TKERPVEMEESV
+374 TKEHPVEMEEKV
-386 TVPKRTNSTL
+386 TTPNRTNSTL

-431 TPESDDWEDDEFAFL
+431 TPESDDWEYDE
-446 QEKGTGGK
+446 
-454 TTSAKMQTWESDE
+454 TWESDE

-476 EAEEGMA
+476 EAEEGM
-483 AASEGPEFA
+483 PA
-492 QSGRHPRPFSEA
+492 QSEDPETV
-504 QKAAAKQEGG
+504 AAKQAGE
-514 SQAEDEESEEE
+514 SQAENEESEEE
-525 TQEMDALLEPRA
+525 TQEMDALLAPGA
-537 EDDREQTG
+537 EDDRDQTG

>member
-21 EYREDL
+21 EYQEDL

-62 NLLKRADLARR
+62 NLLQRADLARR
-73 RQSSLW
+73 RQTSLW

-91 GWLNSDFRQMAGAL
+91 GWLNTDFRQMAGAL
-105 LTTQPDMVWDAY
+105 LTTQPEMVWEAY

-271 SVLAPQELT
+271 AVLAPQELT
-280 PRASGVLV
+280 PRASGILV

-330 ALAQLYKKMNQ
+330 ALAQLYRKMNQ
-341 LAQSGRHSRPLSEA
+341 L
-355 QRPEG
+355 PEG
-360 PEALLAVPEPQEPE
+360 PEALLAVPEVQEPE
-374 TKERPVEMEESV
+374 TKESPVEMEESV
-386 TVPKRTNSTL
+386 TVPKRTNSAL

-408 SYWGDASDSE
+408 SFWGDASDTE

-431 TPESDDWEDDEFAFL
+431 TPESDDWEYDE
-446 QEKGTGGK
+446 
-454 TTSAKMQTWESDE
+454 TWDSDE

-476 EAEEGMA
+476 DAVEGMA
-483 AASEGPEFA
+483 AASEGPETV
-492 QSGRHPRPFSEA
+492 
-504 QKAAAKQEGG
+504 AAV
-514 SQAEDEESEEE
+514 QAGENQDENGDSEEE

-537 EDDREQTG
+537 EDDRGQTG